1 MLAAMSNVLVL
12 GATSAIAA
20 HVARCYAA
28 RGDTLFLVGRN
39 PDKLA
44 SLRDELGARVVGH
57 LASDLDDLG
66 GNAVRIDAA
75 FACLGSV
82 DVAVIAHGLLGDQQA
97 SEARWSDAEKILCTN
112 LLSPIS
118 LLVPLAN
125 HLERAGRG
133 HIAVLSSVAGDRGR
147 PRNFTYGAAKAGLNV
162 YLQGLRSRLW
172 SAGVGVHTFK
182 LGPVDTPMTVD
193 HPKTRLFSR
202 AEDVAREIVDGI
214 DAGVAEAYV
223 PGWWRPILG
232 LVRVMPERLFQ
243 RVGALAGR

>member
-1 MLAAMSNVLVL
+1 MSNVLVL

-20 HVARCYAA
+20 HVARCLAA
-28 RGDTLFLVGRN
+28 RGDALFLVGRS
-39 PDKLA
+39 PEKLA
-44 SLRDELGARVVGH
+44 SLRAELGARVVGH
-57 LASDLDDLG
+57 LECDLDDLA
-66 GNAVRIDAA
+66 GNAARIDQA

-82 DVAVIAHGLLGDQQA
+82 DIAVIAHGLLGDQEA
-97 SEARWSDAEKILCTN
+97 SEQRWSDAEKILCTN

-125 HLERAGRG
+125 RFEHAGRG

-172 SAGVGVHTFK
+172 AAGVGVHTFK
-182 LGPVDTPMTVD
+182 LGPVDTPMTID
-193 HPKTRLFSR
+193 HPKSPLFSR
-202 AEDVAREIVDGI
+202 AEDVAREIVRGI

-223 PGWWRPILG
+223 PRWWRPILG
-232 LVRVMPERLFQ
+232 IVRAMPERLFQ
-243 RVGALAGR
+243 RVGPLAGR